1 MIAAPT
7 FNQIKAQVSA
17 IAQHS
22 SSSTVIGIHAKG
34 RWSGLC
40 KQTDGDKTYLISQ
53 CDSPLALRIA
63 LQNSTELQSDKKQ
76 NTFQVIITPLED
88 RALSEDILI
97 RLAKQ
102 RLFPIDPWQIVKSLF
117 RATNIDPRLT
127 THRWIP
133 EALMDWMPDNRY
145 APVLGGFLD
154 AEVVW
159 PLLLQHGL
167 AIETERPDLS
177 ALLVWS
183 TDPNHIERYQKASED
198 FRIAA
203 SDWLTLYAGLA
214 TATLLNSIYYNP
226 LPDALPLGL
235 ALEVIC
241 HPQAENQL
249 EKAIGKLEERFLAGH
264 TPEPHTLKAW
274 SKAAQQALLTF
285 PVSVQKS
292 LIQRSDNILR
302 EIGADAF
309 ISLSTFSEQGFSQH
323 LTTLSK
329 HLMAVI
335 KKPNK
340 KTLATL
346 TKTYRTVKAHAQA
359 QYYLPPRRLERL
371 DMALRLAQWLVA
383 NESQAA
389 ATPPKDLEDAI
400 AQYTQSG
407 SFLDWARYTLPIAE
421 PHRDLA
427 SAYSRLFELIT
438 QHRETQSRQFATL
451 LQNWTA
457 LGSSRHSILPVEN
470 ILETVV
476 APLAEHNPVLLI
488 VLDGMSLAI
497 TNELLTDLTQQSWH
511 LIADKARPLS
521 TQAGLAAIP
530 SVTNVSRASLLSG
543 QLTTGE
549 QSQETRGFTKHPAL
563 VKQCKRNHPPL
574 LFHKKG
580 LQEVDTPN
588 LSETLYGAISSNKNQ
603 VVGLV
608 INAVDDLLNKG
619 EQVDIA
625 WTCDRIKVLAPIL
638 EAAQIA
644 ERLVII
650 TSDHGHILH
659 YSTEYQVSKGGG
671 ERWRKD
677 NGKPNN
683 RELKVS
689 GDRVLA
695 GTSSSVIAP
704 WSERIRYSTAKRK
717 GYHGGLTPQEMIVP
731 VSVLAPTRI
740 CPKNSQPMPLQTPH
754 WWSITAEATGE
765 NHSLARS
772 ENVSAQETFGPLFSS
787 VF

>member
-40 KQTDGDKTYLISQ
+40 KQTDGDKTYFISQ

-63 LQNSTELQSDKKQ
+63 LQNSAELQSDKEQ

-88 RALSEDILI
+88 RVLSKDILI

-117 RATNIDPRLT
+117 RATNIDPRLIP
-127 THRWIP
+127 HRWIP

-159 PLLLQHGL
+159 PLLLKHGL
-167 AIETERPDLS
+167 AIEIERPDLS

-183 TDPNHIERYQKASED
+183 TEPSHVERYQKASED
-198 FRIAA
+198 FRSAA
-203 SDWLTLYAGLA
+203 SDWLTLYAGSA
-214 TATLLNSIYYNP
+214 TATLLNSVYHNP

-249 EKAIGKLEERFLAGH
+249 EKALGKLEERFLAGQ
-264 TPEPHTLKAW
+264 TPEPHTLQAW
-274 SKAAQQALLTF
+274 KKAAQQALLTF
-285 PVSVQKS
+285 PVSAQKA
-292 LIQRSDNILR
+292 LIQRSDTILR

-309 ISLSTFSEQGFSQH
+309 TYLSTFSEQGFSQH

-335 KKPNK
+335 KKPSK

-359 QYYLPPRRLERL
+359 QHYLPSRRLERL
-371 DMALRLAQWLVA
+371 DMALRLAQWLVFT
-383 NESQAA
+383 ESQSVAA
-389 ATPPKDLEDAI
+389 PPKDLEDAI

-407 SFLDWARYTLPIAE
+407 SFLDWARYTLPISE
-421 PHRDLA
+421 PHRELA
-427 SAYSRLFELIT
+427 NAYGQLFELIT
-438 QHRETQSRQFATL
+438 KHRETQSQQFATL

-476 APLAEHNPVLLI
+476 APLAEHNPVLLV

-497 TNELLTDLTQQSWH
+497 ANELLADLTQQSWH
-511 LIADKARPLS
+511 LIANKTRS
-521 TQAGLAAIP
+521 SSMQAGLAAIP
-530 SVTNVSRASLLSG
+530 SITSVSRASLLSG
-543 QLTTGE
+543 HLTTGE
-549 QSQETRGFTKHPAL
+549 QLQETKSFTKHPAL
-563 VKQCKRNHPPL
+563 LRQCKRNYPPL

-580 LQEVDTPN
+580 LQEVDAPH
-588 LSETLYGAISSNKNQ
+588 LSEALYSAISSNKNQ
-603 VVGLV
+603 VIGLV

-619 EQVDIA
+619 EQVDVS

-659 YSTEYQVSKGGG
+659 YSTEYKASRGGG

-677 NGKPNN
+677 DGKPGNQ
-683 RELKVS
+683 ELKVS

-695 GTSSSVIAP
+695 ETLSSVIAP
-704 WSERIRYSTAKRK
+704 WSERLRYSTAKRK

-740 CPKNSQPMPLQTPH
+740 CPKNSQPVPLQTPS
-754 WWSITAEATGE
+754 WWLITAEAKEE
-765 NHSLARS
+765 NLSLS
-772 ENVSAQETFGPLFSS
+772 ESKNLSEQETLGPLFSS
-787 VF
+787 VL

>member
-63 LQNSTELQSDKKQ
+63 LQNSTKLQSDKKQ

-88 RALSEDILI
+88 RALSEDILL

-117 RATNIDPRLT
+117 RATNIDPRLIS
-127 THRWIP
+127 HRWIP

-183 TDPNHIERYQKASED
+183 TEPNHVERYQKASED
-198 FRIAA
+198 FRTAA
-203 SDWLTLYAGLA
+203 SDWLTLSAGSA
-214 TATLLNSIYYNP
+214 TSTLLKSVYHNP

-241 HPQAENQL
+241 HPQAKNQL
-249 EKAIGKLEERFLAGH
+249 EKALGKLEERFLAGH
-264 TPEPHTLKAW
+264 TPEPHTLQAW
-274 SKAAQQALLTF
+274 SKSAQQALLTF
-285 PVSVQKS
+285 SLSVQKS

-309 ISLSTFSEQGFSQH
+309 TYLSTFSEQGFSKH

-329 HLMAVI
+329 HLLALI
-335 KKPNK
+335 KKPSK
-340 KTLATL
+340 RTLATL
-346 TKTYRTVKAHAQA
+346 TKTYHTVKAHAQA
-359 QYYLPPRRLERL
+359 QYYFPPRRLERL

-383 NESQAA
+383 NDSQA
-389 ATPPKDLEDAI
+389 TNPPKDLENAI
-400 AQYTQSG
+400 AQYTKSG
-407 SFLDWARYTLPIAE
+407 SFLDWARYTLPISE
-421 PHRDLA
+421 PHRELA
-427 SAYSRLFELIT
+427 NAYSKLFELIT
-438 QHRETQSRQFATL
+438 QRRETQSQQFATL
-451 LQNWTA
+451 LQNWIA

-470 ILETVV
+470 ILEAVV

-497 TNELLTDLTQQSWH
+497 THELLTDLTQQSWH
-511 LIADKARPLS
+511 LIADKAQPLLRQS
-521 TQAGLAAIP
+521 GLAVIP

-543 QLTTGE
+543 QLTTGD
-549 QSQETRGFTKHPAL
+549 QSQETKGFTKHPAL

-580 LQEVDTPN
+580 LQEIDMPN
-588 LSETLYGAISSNKNQ
+588 LSETLYGAISSKKNQ

-644 ERLVII
+644 DRLVII

-659 YSTEYQVSKGGG
+659 YSTEYQASQGGG

-677 NGKPNN
+677 DGKPGNQ
-683 RELKVS
+683 ELKVS

-704 WSERIRYSTAKRK
+704 WSERLRYSTAKRK

-731 VSVLAPTRI
+731 VSVLAPTRM
-740 CPKNSQPMPLQTPH
+740 CPKNSQPMTLQTPP
-754 WWSITAEATGE
+754 WWLITAETTGE
-765 NHSLARS
+765 NPSLAGS
-772 ENVSAQETFGPLFSS
+772 QNVSEQETLGPLFSN